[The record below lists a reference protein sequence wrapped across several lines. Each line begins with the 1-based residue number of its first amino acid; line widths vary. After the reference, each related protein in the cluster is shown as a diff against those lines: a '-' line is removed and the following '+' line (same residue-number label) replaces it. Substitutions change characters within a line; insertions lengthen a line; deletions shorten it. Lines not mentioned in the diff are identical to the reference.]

1 MVVFLP
7 GTAIM
12 EVVWWADKQNAK
24 NEDNCFKITHKPA
37 LYQDL
42 QISLFQNKDLKEYLI
57 FYPHLQSSTIE

>member
-42 QISLFQNKDLKEYLI
+42 QISLFQK
-57 FYPHLQSSTIE
+57 